1 MSTKNILVVLAFIIT
16 TTLTAQSHYAF
27 GPIVGVNRASLTN
40 TTGATPRYGMT
51 FGLFSDYRF
60 SQLIG
65 FEPEVDYS
73 MQGAYKGAE
82 YIRTNY
88 LNVPL
93 MAKLFLTDNFN
104 VQLGP
109 QFAFCLNAKGY
120 ATDKSGTPYDIETIS
135 DVNPF
140 DLDLVV
146 GLGYELPKGIMLQ
159 ARYFMGTLGVDKRG
173 TLLNNLSGT
182 QITTQTWPHNLNN
195 VFQVLLG
202 WKF

>member
-120 ATDKSGTPYDIETIS
+120 ATDANGTPYDIETIS

-140 DLDLVV
+140 DIDMVV
-146 GLGYELPKGIMLQ
+146 GIGYELPKGIMLQ

>member
-1 MSTKNILVVLAFIIT
+1 MKNKLCIPTRNILAVLAFIAT
-16 TTLTAQSHYAF
+16 TTLTAQSHYAV
-27 GPIVGVNRASLTN
+27 GPIVGVNMASLTN
-40 TTGATPRYGMT
+40 TAGATPRYGMT

-60 SQLIG
+60 SQLFG

-73 MQGAYKGAE
+73 MQGAYNGAE
-82 YIRTNY
+82 YVRTNY

-93 MAKLFLTDNFN
+93 MAKLFLADNFN
-104 VQLGP
+104 IQMGP

-173 TLLNNLSGT
+173 TLLND
-182 QITTQTWPHNLNN
+182 QVTTQHNLNS